1 MGEPSPDHIHSR
13 FTWSAVLNSDYR
25 GEVMVLLI
33 NLSANPFE
41 IERGER
47 VAQLIVQAVVRARL
61 QESIVMSKTARGGAG
76 FGSTGSKKCR
86 PLSLNR
92 KWPKMSSSGKF

>member
-1 MGEPSPDHIHSR
+1 MHSR

-33 NLSANPFE
+33 NLSATPFE

-47 VAQLIVQAVVRARL
+47 IVQLIVQAVVRARL
-61 QESIVMSKTARGGAG
+61 QESIAMIKTARGGAG

-86 PLSLNR
+86 LLSLNR
-92 KWPKMSSSGKF
+92 KWPKMSSSGEF